1 MNYLEKINSPEDLK
15 KLDIKEMEILAQ
27 QIREFLISTI
37 SETGGHLASNLGV
50 VELTIAL
57 HYCFNSPQDKLVWD
71 VGHQSYIHK
80 ILTGRRSQFHT
91 LRKFG
96 GLSGFPKSGESPHD
110 IIDTGHSSTSISAGL
125 GLAVTRDLNGENY
138 SVISIIG
145 DGSMTGGLA
154 FEALNCAGRADTNLI
169 VILNDNQMSISENVG
184 ALSSYLN
191 NLRTAPGY
199 LGAKADITKLL
210 NKVPVV
216 GEKAVRAIERIK
228 DSLKYM
234 VVNRTVFDE
243 YGFNYIGPVDGHNL
257 ESLINVLKRIKKMKG
272 PVLLH
277 VYTKKGKGYSLAE
290 KSPEDFHGVGPY
302 DIESG
307 EPSGTKI
314 WNTYSD
320 VFGKT
325 ITELAGKNEKI
336 VAVTAAMPSGTGL
349 SHFAQKF
356 PKRFFDVGIAE
367 AHAVSF
373 AAGMAK
379 NGFIPVFAVYSTFLQ
394 RAYDQILHDV
404 CLQNLHVV
412 FAVDR
417 AGVVGGDGETHQG
430 LYDLA
435 YLSHIPN
442 MTIVSPKNRTEF
454 IDMLNFAVNTFNGP
468 IAVRYPRGAAS
479 NKLKGFKTP
488 VEYGKCEK
496 LTGGEKILIIAFGE
510 MVETAIETA
519 EKLTEAGHNPALIN
533 ARFVKP
539 LDIDLIDELSNYE
552 FVFTMENAV
561 KTGGLS
567 QKVAAEIAE
576 RKIDTV
582 FYAFAFPDVFLR
594 QGDQTRLLA
603 EYGLDAASVA
613 GKIME
618 IVQGAQ
624 VEIMESAE

>member
-1 MNYLEKINSPEDLK
+1 
-15 KLDIKEMEILAQ
+15 MEILAQ